1 MKELNNYILYCSNL
15 DDNEYN
21 LLWEYYNEQSFLNKI
36 KEDFSYLFF
45 TLFIWKIS
53 TKDYLTKN
61 LKRFSKIWKQTI
73 GQTTISLSVSKTLLA
88 RCAEFRPRIW
98 ILEICIPTAY
108 RLVMFKRGNQG
119 SLLGRFGI
127 VTGNWQPRRL

>member
-53 TKDYLTKN
+53 TKDYLTKR
-61 LKRFSKIWKQTI
+61 LCTGWKRRMQ
-73 GQTTISLSVSKTLLA
+73 SVK
-88 RCAEFRPRIW
+88 
-98 ILEICIPTAY
+98 
-108 RLVMFKRGNQG
+108 KNQA
-119 SLLGRFGI
+119 
-127 VTGNWQPRRL
+127 

>member
-36 KEDFSYLFF
+36 KEDSSYLFF

-53 TKDYLTKN
+53 TKDYLTKS
-61 LKRFSKIWKQTI
+61 LKRFLKIWKQTI
-73 GQTTISLSVSKTLLA
+73 G
-88 RCAEFRPRIW
+88 
-98 ILEICIPTAY
+98 
-108 RLVMFKRGNQG
+108 
-119 SLLGRFGI
+119 
-127 VTGNWQPRRL
+127 

>member
-1 MKELNNYILYCSNL
+1 MKELNNYILYCL
-15 DDNEYN
+15 DDN

-53 TKDYLTKN
+53 TKDYLTKS

-73 GQTTISLSVSKTLLA
+73 G
-88 RCAEFRPRIW
+88 
-98 ILEICIPTAY
+98 
-108 RLVMFKRGNQG
+108 
-119 SLLGRFGI
+119 
-127 VTGNWQPRRL
+127 

>member
-53 TKDYLTKN
+53 TKDYLTKS

-73 GQTTISLSVSKTLLA
+73 GQTTISLFIQIS
-88 RCAEFRPRIW
+88 
-98 ILEICIPTAY
+98 
-108 RLVMFKRGNQG
+108 
-119 SLLGRFGI
+119 
-127 VTGNWQPRRL
+127 

>member
-53 TKDYLTKN
+53 TKDYLMKN

-73 GQTTISLSVSKTLLA
+73 GQTTISLFANETQQLA
-88 RCAEFRPRIW
+88 
-98 ILEICIPTAY
+98 
-108 RLVMFKRGNQG
+108 
-119 SLLGRFGI
+119 FGI
-127 VTGNWQPRRL
+127 SVLTK

>member
-45 TLFIWKIS
+45 TLFIWK
-53 TKDYLTKN
+53 
-61 LKRFSKIWKQTI
+61 QTI
-73 GQTTISLSVSKTLLA
+73 G
-88 RCAEFRPRIW
+88 
-98 ILEICIPTAY
+98 
-108 RLVMFKRGNQG
+108 
-119 SLLGRFGI
+119 
-127 VTGNWQPRRL
+127 

>member
-45 TLFIWKIS
+45 TLFIWK
-53 TKDYLTKN
+53 
-61 LKRFSKIWKQTI
+61 QTI
-73 GQTTISLSVSKTLLA
+73 GQTTISLFANETQQLA
-88 RCAEFRPRIW
+88 
-98 ILEICIPTAY
+98 
-108 RLVMFKRGNQG
+108 
-119 SLLGRFGI
+119 FGI
-127 VTGNWQPRRL
+127 SVLTK

>member
-36 KEDFSYLFF
+36 NEDFSYLFF

-53 TKDYLTKN
+53 TKDYLTKS
-61 LKRFSKIWKQTI
+61 LKRFLKIWKQTI
-73 GQTTISLSVSKTLLA
+73 G
-88 RCAEFRPRIW
+88 
-98 ILEICIPTAY
+98 
-108 RLVMFKRGNQG
+108 
-119 SLLGRFGI
+119 
-127 VTGNWQPRRL
+127 

>member
-15 DDNEYN
+15 DDN

-53 TKDYLTKN
+53 TKDYLTKS
-61 LKRFSKIWKQTI
+61 LKRFLKIWKQTI
-73 GQTTISLSVSKTLLA
+73 G
-88 RCAEFRPRIW
+88 
-98 ILEICIPTAY
+98 
-108 RLVMFKRGNQG
+108 
-119 SLLGRFGI
+119 
-127 VTGNWQPRRL
+127 